1 MNNNTAEAV
10 VIGAGIVGTS
20 ITHYLA
26 EKGVKA
32 TLVEKDSV
40 AGGAT
45 GKATAV
51 VRMHYTNPWDS
62 AMAKIGGEVY
72 SNWSELIGGDS
83 GFVNSGFVFIVGQQ
97 EKEKLHKNVEILR
110 EEAGINTCALD
121 PDALQELLPN
131 WYVGDVGAAAYE
143 PDSGYGDPHSA
154 ATGFARRPRS
164 WEQRSPKARKSCG
177 FWKRVAGSRASRP
190 PRGQFRP
197 TP

>member
-1 MNNNTAEAV
+1 MDSLSAEAV
-10 VIGAGIVGTS
+10 VIGAGIVGRAS
-20 ITHYLA
+20 THYLA

-32 TLVEKDSV
+32 TLVDKDSV

-51 VRMHYTNPWDS
+51 IRMHYTNPWDS
-62 AMAKIGGEVY
+62 AMARIGGEVY
-72 SNWSELIGGDS
+72 SNWSDLIGGDS
-83 GFVNSGFVFIVGQQ
+83 GFVFNSGFVFIVGEQ

-110 EEAGINTCALD
+110 DEAGINTCALN

-154 ATGFARRPRS
+154 ATGFARRAQELGAEVSQGEEPADTGGR
-164 WEQRSPKARKSCG
+164 WPGHGRRDQQKDYLG
-177 FWKRVAGSRASRP
+177 
-190 PRGQFRP
+190 
-197 TP
+197 